1 LNNFFFKRVCYL
13 LESGIYEE
21 WLKDTL
27 ERNNDAARL
36 GFVKKED
43 KKYEYMPLLL
53 NHFKSLFYIQIM
65 SFILTLIVLIFEIIH
80 FRFKTKKQRYRKV
93 CCIKYKRIFRKMIL
107 TVMNKAKIIR
117 RQKNKEK
124 VLQKRTKI

>member
-1 LNNFFFKRVCYL
+1 M
-13 LESGIYEE
+13 
-21 WLKDTL
+21 
-27 ERNNDAARL
+27 RL
-36 GFVKKED
+36 GFGEKED

-53 NHFKSLFYIQIM
+53 NHFKSLFYMQIM
-65 SFILTLIVLIFEIIH
+65 SFILTPIVLIFEIMH

-107 TVMNKAKIIR
+107 TLMSKAKIIR
-117 RQKNKEK
+117 EQKHEEK

>member
-1 LNNFFFKRVCYL
+1 MNRICYL
-13 LESGIYEE
+13 FESGIYEV

-27 ERNNDAARL
+27 ERNNDAVRL
-36 GFVKKED
+36 GFVEKED

-65 SFILTLIVLIFEIIH
+65 SFILILIVLIFEIIH

-107 TVMNKAKIIR
+107 NLMSKVKILR
-117 RQKNKEK
+117 GQKNEEK